1 MKSYNKAILGCLV
14 ALLLLT
20 GAALIYT
27 RDWANYRER
36 VQTLWKAS
44 KLSSTLVNT
53 KPLDTADQLAP
64 LAVSKLEKNYA
75 EQALRVGDNSVDLAF
90 SAALEDAA
98 ENPAPLTEETRGL
111 AVRIKQ
117 AQDRVTADQAQLAA
131 LTSQLA
137 KARAAAKDNLKEE
150 IVLAEAQAS
159 LDQDE
164 LDDAHQ
170 DFIRAGGDKRATVQ
184 QQLDQHEASEVHK
197 TGGQI
202 AATTASSPEMT
213 RSANVI
219 AQMEAWSSLRAKERL
234 LRAAQHDAQSRAA
247 TLSASH
253 DALEK
258 ELNEEKAQR
267 RILRKPAASEQ
278 ETVQPQTA
286 AATSAP
292 PSALDFVKHLTQ
304 EQKNLASYD
313 KRIEDEQSLA
323 STYRDWLTLV
333 TARKQSFEHGL
344 LKSLLWI
351 LLIALCVF
359 ASNEWVQRFFADLS
373 GDRRQLH
380 TMQALAMFGL
390 QGAGIVLILL
400 VIFGVPNNFAAVAAL
415 AGAGLTIALKDFIV
429 GFFGWFVLMGK
440 DGIRPG
446 DWVEINGI
454 GGEVLEVGVFHTVL
468 LETGSWA
475 DAGHPTGRKVTLMN
489 SFAIEGHY
497 FNFSTTGQWL
507 WDELQ
512 VQVPG
517 DADPYVTAEAIQKAV
532 TEETAA
538 NARLAEQEWARV
550 TPAYAKR
557 SFSAVPS
564 MSVRPSGSGINVFV
578 RYITRANERHEVRSR
593 LYRAAVDLLRG
604 SKSLQSGEVKGL
616 APVPAEQK

>member
-44 KLSSTLVNT
+44 KLSSTLVDT
-53 KPLDTADQLAP
+53 KPLDTAERLAP

-90 SAALEDAA
+90 SAALENAA

-137 KARAAAKDNLKEE
+137 KARAAAKDDLKEE
-150 IVLAEAQAS
+150 IVLAQAQAS

-197 TGGQI
+197 TGAQI
-202 AATTASSPEMT
+202 ATAAASPET
-213 RSANVI
+213 TQSANVM

-258 ELNEEKAQR
+258 ELKEEKAQR
-267 RILRKPAASEQ
+267 KILHKPAASEQ
-278 ETVQPQTA
+278 ETAQPQTA

-304 EQKNLASYD
+304 EQKNLAGYD

-333 TARKQSFEHGL
+333 TARKQSFEYDL

-359 ASNEWVQRFFADLS
+359 AANEWVQRFFADLS

-380 TMQALAMFGL
+380 TMRALAMFGL

-415 AGAGLTIALKDFIV
+415 TGAGLTVALKDFIV

-446 DWVEINGI
+446 DWVEINGV
-454 GGEVLEVGVFHTVL
+454 GGEVLEVGVFRTVL

-475 DAGHPTGRKVTLMN
+475 DAGHPTGRKVTFVN

-507 WDELQ
+507 WDELE

-517 DADPYVTAEAIQKAV
+517 DADPYVTAEAIQKTV
-532 TEETAA
+532 SEETAA
-538 NARLAEQEWARV
+538 NAHLAEQEWARV
-550 TPAYAKR
+550 TPVYAKR
-557 SFSAVPS
+557 SFSAAPS
-564 MSVRPSGSGINVFV
+564 MSVRPSGSGINVFI

-604 SKSLQSGEVKGL
+604 SKNPQPGAPKEP
-616 APVPAEQK
+616 APVPAEYK